1 MGMGRILLV
10 RRLVARDL
18 RRRSTEAALLFLVIA
33 AAAATLGL
41 GLELGA
47 VATSR
52 PYLATRAA
60 TAGPD
65 IVITQP
71 EPGRAGLA
79 TLTPMLD
86 APGVT
91 GHSGPFPTLS
101 PVLQTHGY
109 SLPVLAEGRDT
120 APASVDQPK
129 LTSGSWVSGGGV
141 VIERSFAAA
150 LGVRPGDPVTL
161 GGRPFKVVG
170 IAVTAAFSPYPSNAS
185 VFRTDY
191 YGTGPGVVW
200 LTRADALSLSTSAQ
214 PVGYTLNLRLA
225 DPAAAPAFEQR
236 FNPGPD
242 ATPQNLLAVQSW
254 QDVGQSL
261 GDIAAKQ
268 QSLLL
273 VCATLLALFGIT
285 SVTVLVGGRLT
296 EQTRRVGLL
305 RAVGA
310 TPGLVALVLLAEN
323 LFLALLAAAAGLLV
337 GWLAAPVVTDPS
349 AGLLGTVGFPPLQ
362 LSTVGAVVGL
372 AVLVALAASLLPA
385 VRATRT
391 SLVRALEDA
400 ARAPRRRGMLIALS
414 ARLPVPALLGLRMAA
429 RRPRRSVL
437 SAISIAITVATIVT
451 VMIAFASSPGSVVDG
466 FTSPT
471 PPRNLLQEHV
481 ILAFTAVLVVLA
493 VINVVFITWT
503 TALDSR
509 RPLAVARAL
518 GASPGQVAAGL
529 SAAQLV
535 PALAGSVL
543 GVPLGFGLFAAVNHH
558 SSGLTVPPVW
568 WLAGAVLGVLGL
580 LALLSAI
587 PARITARRSVSGI
600 LQTETG

>member
-1 MGMGRILLV
+1 M
-10 RRLVARDL
+10 A
-18 RRRSTEAALLFLVIA
+18 
-33 AAAATLGL
+33 
-41 GLELGA
+41 
-47 VATSR
+47 
-52 PYLATRAA
+52 
-60 TAGPD
+60 
-65 IVITQP
+65 
-71 EPGRAGLA
+71 
-79 TLTPMLD
+79 
-86 APGVT
+86 
-91 GHSGPFPTLS
+91 
-101 PVLQTHGY
+101 
-109 SLPVLAEGRDT
+109 
-120 APASVDQPK
+120 
-129 LTSGSWVSGGGV
+129 
-141 VIERSFAAA
+141 
-150 LGVRPGDPVTL
+150 
-161 GGRPFKVVG
+161 
-170 IAVTAAFSPYPSNAS
+170 
-185 VFRTDY
+185 
-191 YGTGPGVVW
+191 
-200 LTRADALSLSTSAQ
+200 
-214 PVGYTLNLRLA
+214 NLRLA

-236 FNPGPD
+236 FSPGPD

-310 TPGLVALVLLAEN
+310 TPALVALVLLAEN

-362 LSTVGAVVGL
+362 AGTVGAVVGL

-391 SLVRALEDA
+391 SLVRAIEDA
-400 ARAPRRRGMLIALS
+400 ARAPRRRGLLIALS

-451 VMIAFASSPGSVVDG
+451 VMIAFAGSPGSVVDG

-509 RPLAVARAL
+509 RPPAVARAL

-558 SSGLTVPPVW
+558 GSGLTVPPVW
-568 WLAGAVLGVLGL
+568 WLAGSVLGVLGL